1 MFHVKQEK
9 RTLASANLIYE
20 GLCQC
25 MTQKEFAQITI
36 QDIQIASTVSRST
49 FYRHFDSLTDVLY
62 WRCNQLFQQMFSD
75 FQLSTADDPYH
86 FTHHLL
92 QYWTT
97 HTQILEQLLQIQ
109 RADLF
114 YRCHMDNLPLF
125 QQTATPQHAPR
136 AISGLFY
143 GTAHRHLIRCP
154 HNLAEKRQTRI
165 CRRTAQHSQTVYAV
179 YSRKR
184 THHLNCAP
192 WQIFFTRPFQKLYLP
207 KQKLLQINLLPVTVS
222 LFLYFYLINS
232 YRNVYQMRR
241 HFYFPLLGQAESL

>member
-9 RTLASANLIYE
+9 RALASANLIYE

-25 MTQKEFAQITI
+25 MEQKVLDNPYTNPGAAFTNPTCRPVLSLSYGQPSSV
-36 QDIQIASTVSRST
+36 STNSYT
-49 FYRHFDSLTDVLY
+49 
-62 WRCNQLFQQMFSD
+62 
-75 FQLSTADDPYH
+75 
-86 FTHHLL
+86 
-92 QYWTT
+92 
-97 HTQILEQLLQIQ
+97 
-109 RADLF
+109 
-114 YRCHMDNLPLF
+114 
-125 QQTATPQHAPR
+125 QHAPR